1 MVHIFSFII
10 KTYLKKFKV
19 QNSVLQNYLP
29 ELYPLYSP
37 SYQICFHSF
46 HFTCCPR
53 HVRTALP
60 LSPNLLFEEDFA
72 DGWRITHQDNL
83 PHQIAF
89 LCNHPIQGSFIAAV
103 IAVVSFFLTSGFM
116 YRYIMLILIN
126 QRLLNLICSMKKV
139 MNGQNSSREK
149 SQPLLHLSMLFGK
162 PCFNY
167 CLFSSLRPPFFIS
180 NFINFFW
187 FHSSC
192 DYIAYELIKYIH
204 IQIIESKPDET
215 PYVML

>member
-53 HVRTALP
+53 HVRTPLP
-60 LSPNLLFEEDFA
+60 LSPNLLFEEDFV

-139 MNGQNSSREK
+139 MNGQNSSK
-149 SQPLLHLSMLFGK
+149 TTPFNVIWKTLLQLLLVFLFTPSFFHFKLYKFLLIPLQLWLH
-162 PCFNY
+162 
-167 CLFSSLRPPFFIS
+167 SLRA
-180 NFINFFW
+180 N
-187 FHSSC
+187 
-192 DYIAYELIKYIH
+192 
-204 IQIIESKPDET
+204 
-215 PYVML
+215 